1 MTHLELFGLTATC
14 LTTSSFVPQVWQT
27 WKSRDAS
34 GVSLPTFLILTIGL
48 CMWLVYGWMIGDLP
62 LMVGN
67 AIMVVLTS
75 AIVVMKLVFKKQ

>member
-1 MTHLELFGLTATC
+1 LTNLEIFGLTATC
-14 LTTSSFVPQVWQT
+14 LTTSSFVPQVWHT

-48 CMWLVYGWMIGDLP
+48 GMWLIYGYLIGDLP

-67 AIMVVLTS
+67 AIMVVLTA
-75 AIVVMKLVFKKQ
+75 AIVIMKLVFPKR